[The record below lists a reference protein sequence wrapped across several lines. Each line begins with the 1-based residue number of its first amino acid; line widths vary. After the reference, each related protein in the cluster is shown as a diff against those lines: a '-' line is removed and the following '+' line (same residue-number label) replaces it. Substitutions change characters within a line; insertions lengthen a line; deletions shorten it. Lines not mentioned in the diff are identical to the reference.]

1 MLQKIFQ
8 FIKKETVLTIAWIAA
23 IVSMFFVKPGP
34 EYVSYIDFRSLG
46 ILWSLMVIM
55 EGLKKIGFFRS
66 VGQRLLKKTSRVW
79 QLAAVLIFLCFF
91 SSMLITNDVA
101 LITFVPFALYI
112 LAQTD
117 MTDLL
122 IPVVVLQT
130 LAANLGSML
139 TPVGNPQNLYLY
151 GLSGMGFGAFIGLM
165 LPYTALTLVM
175 LAVSIC
181 FLKGKKRLV
190 PQDAL
195 NGEGMIA
202 QANDAA
208 TSPTARPFIQTAG
221 SSSAGQNPEAQ
232 PFIQTAGSSSAGQN
246 PEARNSVQLTSGT
259 KSLIYG
265 VLFLLALLVVLR
277 LVPFWILC
285 IAVLVVVFFL
295 DIKVLVSVDY
305 ALLFTF
311 VGFFLFTGNLGRIPQ
326 VSHFLTEMIAGR
338 EVLTGVLSS
347 QIISNVPAALLLSG
361 FTDRYSD
368 LIIGVNL
375 GGLGTLIASMA
386 SLISYKV
393 LAHNYNE
400 KKGRYFLV
408 FTAMNVLYLA
418 VLLLFWRLFG

>member
-1 MLQKIFQ
+1 MSIMVRKIVQ
-8 FIKKETVLTIAWIAA
+8 FLKKETVLTIAWIAA
-23 IVSMFFVKPGP
+23 VVSMFFVPPGA
-34 EYVSYIDFRSLG
+34 EYVGYIDFRSLG

-55 EGLKKIGFFRS
+55 EGLKKIGLFRY
-66 VGQRLLKKTSRVW
+66 VGQWLLQRTRRVW

-112 LAQTD
+112 LAQTK
-117 MTDLL
+117 MTELL

-151 GLSGMGFGAFIGLM
+151 GLSGMGFGEFLSLM
-165 LPYTALTLVM
+165 LPYTAMTLVM
-175 LAVSIC
+175 LIVSIC
-181 FLKGKKRLV
+181 FLKGKGRAV

-195 NGEGMIA
+195 KGQEVY
-202 QANDAA
+202 A
-208 TSPTARPFIQTAG
+208 TPVPKI
-221 SSSAGQNPEAQ
+221 
-232 PFIQTAGSSSAGQN
+232 
-246 PEARNSVQLTSGT
+246 
-259 KSLIYG
+259 LIYAG
-265 VLFLLALLVVLR
+265 LFLLALLVVLR
-277 LVPFWILC
+277 FVPFWILC
-285 IAVLVVVFFL
+285 IVVLVAVFLL
-295 DIKVLVSVDY
+295 DRKVLISIDY

-311 VGFFLFTGNLGRIPQ
+311 VGFFIFTGNLGRIPS
-326 VSHFLTEMIAGR
+326 VSQFLTKMIAGR

-347 QIISNVPAALLLSG
+347 QVISNVPAALLLSG
-361 FTDRYSD
+361 FTERYND

-393 LAHNYNE
+393 LAHSYNE

-408 FTAMNVLYLA
+408 FTGMNVLYLA
-418 VLLLFWRLFG
+418 VLLLFWWLVG